1 MSADKNPLR
10 SQSSEKKSTHYETLG
25 LDPTA
30 TSDDI
35 KKRYHELARQVH
47 PDKRPKLEDEQRESQ
62 AQQKYEAI
70 KRAYET
76 LVDEDLRASY
86 NVALS
91 VAEEVDYG
99 LRPVHGRPLKVSI
112 YFGVNKWGVSRENGH
127 EMLSFEISMICHWQ
141 DDRVRNW
148 PDEKDLPEKL
158 WHPEFFSSTFS
169 NKESVRPPTIANR
182 RENNG
187 LLRWEAPIAPLKK
200 NLDEDFDRLKNFPF
214 DCVRIDSLFCL
225 SGEKRLETTNEIT
238 LAFDWKGSD
247 GVHIPLRFGA
257 SPRNGEYAI
266 EGISYGL
273 GLHSS
278 PNNKDTSYNDA
289 LISFHLK
296 RDPTFFIW
304 KAIVPTVAI
313 VCVCFLSYA
322 MDTDDIGSRME
333 TVIGMFLTSFAIQWT
348 VMERLPPTPYLNNV
362 DYSLTAA
369 LLSMSLVIVSHCIAF
384 RISKH
389 NEQSAFLFDIGALIF
404 IIFQYFCF
412 QIFIFMRIKRR
423 GDSTGSRRPW
433 KIGKSWFN
441 RASKV
446 QEGFHV
452 PLGKS
457 GFLEGG
463 HRVKFDNPEEEF

>member
-1 MSADKNPLR
+1 
-10 SQSSEKKSTHYETLG
+10 
-25 LDPTA
+25 
-30 TSDDI
+30 
-35 KKRYHELARQVH
+35 
-47 PDKRPKLEDEQRESQ
+47 
-62 AQQKYEAI
+62 
-70 KRAYET
+70 
-76 LVDEDLRASY
+76 
-86 NVALS
+86 
-91 VAEEVDYG
+91 
-99 LRPVHGRPLKVSI
+99 VSI
-112 YFGVNKWGVSRENGH
+112 YFTINKWGISRENGH
-127 EMLSFEISMICHWQ
+127 EMLSLDVSLICYWQ

-148 PDEKDLPEKL
+148 PEEKDLPENL

-169 NKESVRPPTIANR
+169 SKENVGPPTIANR
-182 RENNG
+182 RENDG
-187 LLRWEAPIAPLKK
+187 FLRWEAPIAPLKK

-225 SGEKRLETTNEIT
+225 SGEKRLETTKEIT
-238 LAFDWKGSD
+238 LAFDWKGID
-247 GVHIPLRFGA
+247 GAQRSVRFVPN
-257 SPRNGEYAI
+257 PRNGEYAI

-289 LISFHLK
+289 LLSLHLK

-369 LLSMSLVIVSHCIAF
+369 LLSMGLVIVSHCIAF

-389 NEQSAFLFDIGALIF
+389 NEESAFLFDIGALIF
-404 IIFQYFCF
+404 IIIQYCCF
-412 QIFIFMRIKRR
+412 QLFIFMRIKRR
-423 GDSTGSRRPW
+423 GDSSGSRRPW
-433 KIGKSWFN
+433 KMGKTWFN
-441 RASKV
+441 RISKV
-446 QEGFHV
+446 QEGTHIPIQKGREV
-452 PLGKS
+452 DDSP
-457 GFLEGG
+457 
-463 HRVKFDNPEEEF
+463 HVKFDNPEEF